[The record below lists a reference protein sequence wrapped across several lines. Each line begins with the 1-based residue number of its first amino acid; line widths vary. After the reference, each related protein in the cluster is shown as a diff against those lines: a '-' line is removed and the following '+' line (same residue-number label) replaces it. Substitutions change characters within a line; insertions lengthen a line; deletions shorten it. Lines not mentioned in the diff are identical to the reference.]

1 MHCLDSANRN
11 QESIAAM
18 FFARAR
24 QNEQSLQSTTKNINV
39 IKGRTTIIS
48 ANDDS
53 NWWTMDDE
61 LDVMTISHTTLM
73 YMSAKTGT
81 LRILSPMATPL
92 SLIMN
97 AVQSHFFYG
106 RIKPCFYFLLQSKLS
121 IYFY

>member
-1 MHCLDSANRN
+1 
-11 QESIAAM
+11 
-18 FFARAR
+18 
-24 QNEQSLQSTTKNINV
+24 
-39 IKGRTTIIS
+39 
-48 ANDDS
+48 
-53 NWWTMDDE
+53 MDDE

-106 RIKPCFYFLLQSKLS
+106 RKKILFLFSSTIKTINLLLLS
-121 IYFY
+121 TCPEGQCLENIYNV